1 MDNCS
6 AEGTLMGVK
15 SGWWLGTTLSAYQ
28 AVTPINIVDAVVRR
42 AANRKYRSAIGAL
55 EWPKTLKDNL
65 LNRRLI
71 RRNFS
76 SLTHRQEC

>member
-55 EWPKTLKDNL
+55 E
-65 LNRRLI
+65 
-71 RRNFS
+71 
-76 SLTHRQEC
+76 